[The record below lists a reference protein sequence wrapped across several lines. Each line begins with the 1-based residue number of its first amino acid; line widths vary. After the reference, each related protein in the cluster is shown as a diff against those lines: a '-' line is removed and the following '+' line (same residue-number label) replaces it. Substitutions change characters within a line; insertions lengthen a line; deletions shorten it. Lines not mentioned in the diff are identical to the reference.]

1 MATLSDLKTRVQTEL
16 NRDDLADDL
25 ADSLTLSI
33 QQSIDYY
40 APQRF
45 WFNEKR
51 TTSTMTIGDEYVDLP
66 TGLRFIDKVF
76 LVVGNV
82 RYRMVERQMTEIEA
96 LYTTPIRGQPTDFAV
111 FGTQIR
117 TWPTANLGY
126 TLIWEYV
133 GDVTAL
139 DYNDPNSTNYWTTQG
154 YDLIT
159 ARTKIYLL
167 RDYLSAMETDPR
179 YQLALAQE
187 DSAYSRLKAE
197 TNRRISTGKIKARW

>member
-40 APQRF
+40 SKSRF
-45 WFNEKR
+45 WFNEGR
-51 TTSTMTIGDEYVDLP
+51 TTTTMTIGDEYTNLP
-66 TGLRFIDKVF
+66 SDLRFIDKVF

-82 RYRMVERQMTEIEA
+82 RYRMIVREMTDIEA
-96 LYTTPIRGQPTDFAV
+96 LYTTPIRGQPTDYAV

-117 TWPTANLGY
+117 TWPTANVAY

-133 GDVTAL
+133 KDVTAL
-139 DYNDPNSTNYWTTQG
+139 DYNDPNSSNYWTTQG

-179 YQLALAQE
+179 YQLALDQE
-187 DSAYSRLKAE
+187 NSAYNRLKGE
-197 TNRRISTGKIKARW
+197 TNRRLSTGRIKASW

>member
-40 APQRF
+40 SKSRF
-45 WFNEKR
+45 WFNEGR
-51 TTSTMTIGDEYVDLP
+51 TTTTMTIGDEYTNLP
-66 TGLRFIDKVF
+66 SDLRFIDKVF

-82 RYRMVERQMTEIEA
+82 RYRMIVREMTDIEA
-96 LYTTPIRGQPTDFAV
+96 LYTTPIRGQPTDYAV

-117 TWPTANLGY
+117 TWPTANVAY

-133 GDVTAL
+133 KDVTAL
-139 DYNDPNSTNYWTTQG
+139 DYNNPNSSNYWTTQG

-179 YQLALAQE
+179 YQLALDQE
-187 DSAYSRLKAE
+187 NSAYNRLKGE
-197 TNRRISTGKIKARW
+197 TNRRLSTGRIKASW

>member
-1 MATLSDLKTRVQTEL
+1 MATLAELKTRVQTEL

-45 WFNEKR
+45 WFNEGR
-51 TTSTMTIGDEYVDLP
+51 TTTTMTIGDEYTNLP
-66 TGLRFIDKVF
+66 SDLRFIDKVF

-82 RYRMVERQMTEIEA
+82 RYRMIVREMTDIEA
-96 LYTTPIRGQPTDFAV
+96 LYTTPIRGQPTDYAV

-117 TWPTANLGY
+117 TWPTANVAY

-133 GDVTAL
+133 KDVTAL
-139 DYNDPNSTNYWTTQG
+139 DYNDPNSSNYWTTQG

-179 YQLALAQE
+179 YQLALDQE
-187 DSAYSRLKAE
+187 NSAYNRLKGE
-197 TNRRISTGKIKARW
+197 TNRRLSTGRIKASW

>member
-33 QQSIDYY
+33 QQSIDFY
-40 APQRF
+40 APSRF
-45 WFNEKR
+45 WFNEAR
-51 TTSTMTIGDEYVDLP
+51 TTSTMTIGDEYTNLP
-66 TGLRFIDKVF
+66 TDFRYLDKVF

-82 RYRMVERQMTEIEA
+82 RYRMVMRQMTDIEA

-111 FGTQIR
+111 FGAQIR
-117 TWPTANLGY
+117 TWPTANSAY

-133 GDVTAL
+133 KDVTAL
-139 DYNDPNSTNYWTTQG
+139 DYNDPSSSNYWTTQG

-179 YQLALAQE
+179 LMLANEQE
-187 DSAYSRLKAE
+187 RSAYDRLKGE
-197 TNRRISTGKIKARW
+197 TNRRISTGRIKASW

>member
-45 WFNEKR
+45 WFNEGR
-51 TTSTMTIGDEYVDLP
+51 TTTTMTIGDEYTNLP
-66 TGLRFIDKVF
+66 SDLRFIDKVF

-82 RYRMVERQMTEIEA
+82 RYRMIVREMTDIEA
-96 LYTTPIRGQPTDFAV
+96 LYTTPIRGQPTDYAV

-117 TWPTANLGY
+117 TWPTANVAY

-133 GDVTAL
+133 KDVTAL
-139 DYNDPNSTNYWTTQG
+139 DYNDPNSSNYWTTQG

-179 YQLALAQE
+179 YQLALDQE
-187 DSAYSRLKAE
+187 NSAYNRLKGE
-197 TNRRISTGKIKARW
+197 TNRRLSTGRIKASW